1 LQVKPSNPPNITPE
15 DLAACGM
22 SGTFF
27 SVLSD
32 VKQFFDYNYREV
44 SLLVFHGSA
53 WSAISI
59 MTLLGSHALLLY
71 LKYLEILPLNSH
83 SCHFPDTCCLQN
95 FMHQDEES

>member
-1 LQVKPSNPPNITPE
+1 MVVWQYDAQVKPNNPPEITPE

-44 SLLVFHGSA
+44 RVAFRVVTLVGV
-53 WSAISI
+53 W
-59 MTLLGSHALLLY
+59 
-71 LKYLEILPLNSH
+71 
-83 SCHFPDTCCLQN
+83 
-95 FMHQDEES
+95 

>member
-1 LQVKPSNPPNITPE
+1 MHIAILSDVQVKPKNPPEITPE

-44 SLLVFHGSA
+44 REALFAL
-53 WSAISI
+53 
-59 MTLLGSHALLLY
+59 ALLWTPSL
-71 LKYLEILPLNSH
+71 
-83 SCHFPDTCCLQN
+83 SCLA
-95 FMHQDEES
+95 

>member
-1 LQVKPSNPPNITPE
+1 MMQCLHVSLLLQVKPKNPPEITPD

-44 SLLVFHGSA
+44 RLCLHDNQ
-53 WSAISI
+53 I
-59 MTLLGSHALLLY
+59 
-71 LKYLEILPLNSH
+71 IL
-83 SCHFPDTCCLQN
+83 F
-95 FMHQDEES
+95 